1 MKYALLIA
9 ALALAACEAKP
20 AQIQPLVGNAAGAA
34 AAEPAAAKPVKVVP
48 LSGNAKA
55 HGGAK

>member
-1 MKYALLIA
+1 MKALILLA
-9 ALALAACEAKP
+9 ALGVCACGSKNTTVL
-20 AQIQPLVGNAAGAA
+20 PLVGK
-34 AAEPAAAKPVKVVP
+34 AEGTSETKPAAAQPVKVVP